1 MRLVKLLDYPIPHWW
16 KDKTHALK
24 VEVWEN
30 EDDDGRWY
38 EAGRVF
44 LVADSRR
51 HPLQSIRRQVYL
63 DDATWQDIRDKAQE
77 CMWVPRTVASYV
89 WGGR

>member
-24 VEVWEN
+24 VEVWED
-30 EDDDGRWY
+30 EDDEGRWY

-51 HPLQSIRRQVYL
+51 QPFVAIRREVYL
-63 DDATWQDIRDKAQE
+63 DDATWQDIRDAVQTA
-77 CMWVPRTVASYV
+77 MRPSVSAASYF
-89 WGGR
+89 WGR